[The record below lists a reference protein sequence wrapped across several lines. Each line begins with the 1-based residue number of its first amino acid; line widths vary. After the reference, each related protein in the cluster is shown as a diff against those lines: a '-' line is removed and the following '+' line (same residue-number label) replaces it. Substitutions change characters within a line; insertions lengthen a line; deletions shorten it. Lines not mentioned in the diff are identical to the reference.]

1 MIMNKKSFNMEAQN
15 NKMLNAR
22 KKWLVRFII
31 GAILLFI
38 ICLSSYYVAYD
49 YAKEYY
55 FNQLEELI
63 VDRYLEGNAS
73 IGIYSYNTDKGTTL
87 NYPGKYTDDWNLY
100 LNYPNTYRPMPAGC
114 SSLMEEYPEGTFYNI
129 DVFNTLSDETKYKWW
144 AGTDFLKCMIVRK
157 TIEGF
162 DFISERM
169 IGIGFNS
176 IWFPSDVEVKK
187 SEWTWGDRT
196 FESEYFYL
204 KDFSLCNQY
213 VKQLLSDKY
222 SGVPFR
228 IDINERKYNML
239 IGLRQKKG
247 PIPIS
252 QSPYFNNQY
261 FELRP
266 DLYRYIYRGDAV
278 TTQIISTSGNE
289 YNQLYVSTVT
299 THYSIQERGDE
310 LKNMIIEIVISVFVL
325 MVIVYGGF
333 CAFKYKQQK
342 RMNNENDK

>member
-1 MIMNKKSFNMEAQN
+1 MISN
-15 NKMLNAR
+15 NR
-22 KKWLVRFII
+22 KKWIKYFII
-31 GAILLFI
+31 GLILLSGLYFV
-38 ICLSSYYVAYD
+38 SYHIAYD

-55 FNQLEELI
+55 FNQLEDLI
-63 VDRYLEGNAS
+63 VDRYLEGNES

-100 LNYPNTYRPMPAGC
+100 LDYPNTYRPMPAGC

-162 DFISERM
+162 DFINERM

-196 FESEYFYL
+196 FESEYFNL
-204 KDFSLCNQY
+204 KDLSLCNQY
-213 VKQLLSDKY
+213 MNQLLSDKY
-222 SGVPFR
+222 SEVPFR

-239 IGLRQKKG
+239 MGLRQKKG

-266 DLYRYIYRGDAV
+266 DLYRYIYRGDEV
-278 TTQIISTSGNE
+278 TTQIISTFGNK
-289 YNQLYVSTVT
+289 YNHLYVSTVT
-299 THYSIQERGDE
+299 THYSITECGNK
-310 LKNMIIEIVISVFVL
+310 LKNMIQEIVISVFAL
-325 MVIVYGGF
+325 MIILYGGF
-333 CAFKYKQQK
+333 CIFKYKTTK
-342 RMNNENDK
+342 ITKVDYENNK